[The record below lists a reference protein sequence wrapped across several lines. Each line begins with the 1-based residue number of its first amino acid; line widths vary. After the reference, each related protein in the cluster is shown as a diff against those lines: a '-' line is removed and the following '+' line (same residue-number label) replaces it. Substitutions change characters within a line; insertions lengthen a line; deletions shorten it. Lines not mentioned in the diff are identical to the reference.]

1 MTATS
6 YTNFAGPPTSNT
18 SQNYDNSGNRT
29 STNGV
34 GSASSSNR
42 LLTDG
47 VYNYTYDADGNCIAR
62 TNISDGTVTGYE
74 WNNAGELTA
83 VLQFPNWG
91 DYVAGSG
98 STSETD
104 YSYNAAGQMVT
115 MSPNSGPSQH
125 YVYDGQNLALV
136 LNSSGQVLER
146 DLYGPAVNQVLATE
160 TVTPSSA
167 PQAAGTVN
175 WLLTDNQGT
184 VRDVAQFNSGTSA
197 TTVQD
202 HLVFDSTGQLTSQR
216 NSAYQPRITY
226 QGMWLDPASDLLY
239 DKARWYNAVDS
250 LFMSPDPLGFA
261 GGQTNLNEFVGNS
274 PTNRTDPSGLQA
286 IGNVRGL
293 PPNGADDGFWRGVGL
308 LSNGTQAAAGILR
321 FTAGEAGSL
330 VSIAAFLL
338 ILTV

>member
-1 MTATS
+1 MLLTDLSYTAQGSTLASYHWSYDADSQVTDAYSYSDTSDVSDRTSSYSTWADTNYTYDNDGELTGTS
-6 YTNFAGPPTSNT
+6 YTNFASPPTSNT
-18 SQNYDNSGNRT
+18 SQTYDTNGNRT

-34 GSASSSNR
+34 SASSSSNR

-62 TNISDGTVTGYE
+62 TNISDGTVTSYE

-83 VLQFPNWG
+83 VLQYPSWS
-91 DYVAGSG
+91 DYVAITG

-136 LNSSGQVLER
+136 LNSSGLVVER
-146 DLYGPAVNQVLATE
+146 DLYGPAVNQILATE

-184 VRDVAQFNSGTSA
+184 VRDVAQ
-197 TTVQD
+197 
-202 HLVFDSTGQLTSQR
+202 LTPARARRPSW
-216 NSAYQPRITY
+216 IT
-226 QGMWLDPASDLLY
+226 WSSI
-239 DKARWYNAVDS
+239 R
-250 LFMSPDPLGFA
+250 
-261 GGQTNLNEFVGNS
+261 
-274 PTNRTDPSGLQA
+274 
-286 IGNVRGL
+286 RG
-293 PPNGADDGFWRGVGL
+293 
-308 LSNGTQAAAGILR
+308 S
-321 FTAGEAGSL
+321 
-330 VSIAAFLL
+330 
-338 ILTV
+338 